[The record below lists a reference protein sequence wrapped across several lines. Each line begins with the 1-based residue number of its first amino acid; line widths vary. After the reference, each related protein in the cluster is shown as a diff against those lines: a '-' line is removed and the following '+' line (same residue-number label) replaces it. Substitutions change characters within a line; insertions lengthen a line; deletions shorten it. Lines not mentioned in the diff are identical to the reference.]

1 MSGACICGIT
11 MTYGGYVSGHT
22 AILSI
27 RKQNPDK
34 VTLVLGC
41 SKICVILTI
50 AVILECSWLNEHL
63 FLGNWQEFCLPEFL
77 SSSSYQ
83 TEGKIHSKHGHC
95 MVFGG
100 HGCLLPAVTSFYQSG

>member
-41 SKICVILTI
+41 SKICVILII
-50 AVILECSWLNEHL
+50 AVILECSWLNEHFSWEL
-63 FLGNWQEFCLPEFL
+63 ARILSSRISVFQFL
-77 SSSSYQ
+77 SNR
-83 TEGKIHSKHGHC
+83 G
-95 MVFGG
+95 
-100 HGCLLPAVTSFYQSG
+100 